1 MKASR
6 PISHDRHPAI
16 LILRVATIFASI
28 VCVVAFAWMFRAH
41 DEVYTDSVG
50 SFLTLFPLIFVRLFL
65 PRTDYGMLT
74 KQQTDSIR
82 PLLVP
87 PHPPHPH
94 LQ

>member
-65 PRTDYGMLT
+65 PRTDYRNANQATNRQHTPSSGP
-74 KQQTDSIR
+74 S
-82 PLLVP
+82 
-87 PHPPHPH
+87 
-94 LQ
+94 